1 MSRHA
6 VGKQYGERRLGI
18 LLSLLFTA
26 LAVPTGAL
34 ILQAY
39 DQLKWEAWYQY
50 RSQAEELANRL
61 DAGLQQQIARA
72 ESRSFDD
79 FSFMQ
84 AAPGGGLQQR
94 SPLSAFPVSQDLP
107 GVIGYFQID
116 PEGAFTTPILPG
128 SELRLSIDDFEAR
141 SRAAGDI
148 RRILARNRL
157 VRERQAFSRRSM
169 SDGQANE
176 AAPPVAPATGDARGE
191 ADGGLTDRI
200 EETVDDTDESAS
212 FEQQAF
218 DQLRQAQRPSAGTT
232 GRLAGAEEAEPGAPV
247 PQATG
252 RYGKL
257 ADLNLDDKL
266 AKRNDEQ
273 SRQPPSEKAETMDAA
288 TSGDAHERKQPAAPE
303 TASHSFSARQDN
315 AITTFASEVDPYQFS
330 RLDSGHFVLHRNVW
344 KEGSRFIQ
352 GLLLD
357 QGEFR
362 RAVIERPFSATLLSD
377 MSDLVVG
384 YRGDIIG
391 IVRGGSDA
399 YAGSRSG
406 EFDGALLYRS
416 RLAAPFDAIEL
427 IFSVTR
433 LPPGPGATVLAW
445 TTVVIAFVFAGGFF
459 ALYRLGG
466 AELRLARQQQDFVSA
481 VSHELK
487 TPLTSIRMYAEML
500 KEGWLDEAKRKL
512 YYDYIHDESERLARL
527 ISNVLRLASITRNKP
542 QFDLHPVAAGQLM
555 SDIES
560 RIASQAERAGFVL
573 EIDRDG
579 KADEAR
585 INIDSD
591 CFLQVVINLIDNAI
605 KFSQQA
611 EQKCITISNRLT
623 ADGHVVF
630 GFRDF
635 GPGIPNGQ
643 LKKIFRLFYRTE
655 SELTRDTAGT
665 GIGLAIVHELVRGM
679 HGSIDV
685 VNCAPGAKFLLSFPQ
700 A

>member
-1 MSRHA
+1 MAHHA
-6 VGKQYGERRLGI
+6 VQKPYGERRLGI
-18 LLSLLFTA
+18 LLLLLFAA

-34 ILQAY
+34 IAQAY

-50 RSQAEELANRL
+50 RSQAEELANRV
-61 DAGLQQQIARA
+61 DAGLQQQIALA
-72 ESRSFDD
+72 ASRSFAD
-79 FSFMQ
+79 FSFMNS
-84 AAPGGGLQQR
+84 APGDELQQR
-94 SPLSAFPVSQDLP
+94 SPLAAFPVLQDLP
-107 GVIGYFQID
+107 GVVGYFQID
-116 PEGAFTTPILPG
+116 PDGTFTTPLLP
-128 SELRLSIDDFEAR
+128 SDEARLSIDNLDAR

-148 RRILARNRL
+148 RRILGQNRL
-157 VRERQAFSRRSM
+157 VRERQAVSSRTGTSV
-169 SDGQANE
+169 QANE
-176 AAPPVAPATGDARGE
+176 NAPAVATGTGSARRE
-191 ADGGLTDRI
+191 ADGGPLDRI
-200 EETVDDTDESAS
+200 EETDDVDANAS

-218 DQLRQAQRPSAGTT
+218 DELRQSQRPSTAPAS
-232 GRLAGAEEAEPGAPV
+232 RLAGAEEAEPSAPAPDRKV
-247 PQATG
+247 
-252 RYGKL
+252 YGKV
-257 ADLNLDDKL
+257 ADLDLDDKL
-266 AKRNDEQ
+266 LRRNAEQ
-273 SRQPPSEKAETMDAA
+273 ARQPPSEKAEAKDGAASADAR
-288 TSGDAHERKQPAAPE
+288 ERTQPVAPE
-303 TASHSFSARQDN
+303 TALHSFTTGQDN

-362 RAVIERPFSATLLSD
+362 QAVIERPFSATLLSG

-391 IVRGGSDA
+391 IIRGGSDA
-399 YAGSRSG
+399 YSGSRPG
-406 EFDGALLYRS
+406 DLDGSLLYRS
-416 RLAAPFDAIEL
+416 RLAAPFDALEL

-445 TTVVIAFVFAGGFF
+445 TTVVIGVVFAGGFF

-512 YYDYIHDESERLARL
+512 YHDYIHDESERLTRL
-527 ISNVLRLASITRNKP
+527 ISNVLRLASITRNQP

-555 SDIES
+555 SEIES
-560 RIASQAERAGFVL
+560 KIASQVERAGFTL
-573 EIDRDG
+573 EIERDEQ
-579 KADEAR
+579 ADEAR
-585 INIDSD
+585 INIDAD
-591 CFLQVVINLIDNAI
+591 CFLQVVINLVDNAI

-611 EQKCITISNRLT
+611 ERKCIRVSNRLT
-623 ADGHVVF
+623 ADGRVVF

-635 GPGIPNGQ
+635 GPGIPKGQ
-643 LKKIFRLFYRTE
+643 LKKIFRMFYRTE
-655 SELTRDTAGT
+655 SELTRETAGT

-685 VNCAPGAKFLLSFPQ
+685 VNREPGAKFLLSFPQ